1 MILVS
6 KEELEVAPLLKM
18 KDTEISFW
26 ESYIQNF
33 VESYQNMCEYWLI
46 MIISSLPHKKWKLRD
61 F

>member
-6 KEELEVAPLLKM
+6 KEELEVASLLKI

-33 VESYQNMCEYWLI
+33 VESYQYMGE
-46 MIISSLPHKKWKLRD
+46 

>member
-6 KEELEVAPLLKM
+6 KEELEVASLLKI

-33 VESYQNMCEYWLI
+33 VESYQNMCEY
-46 MIISSLPHKKWKLRD
+46 
-61 F
+61 